1 MASRVQVEIEGREL
15 SLSNLD
21 KVLYPVAGFRKA
33 DVIDY
38 YRRIGPLMLAHLA
51 GRPPTL
57 VRAPDGPDGERFF
70 EKRCPPHHPDWVP
83 TEAVVAGGGQ
93 QGCVIEEMPA
103 LIWLAN
109 LAALELHTHQWV
121 LDDPWHPTAVVLD
134 LDPGPRA
141 DVLDCARVAL
151 RAPRDPRALR
161 PARGREDVG
170 RQGAAP
176 VDAAELGSRRR
187 TRRRSGSR
195 SRSGSCSS
203 HRDPKRVTVDMAKD
217 KRPGRVFVDWSQND
231 SHKTTVCAYSLRIRE
246 RPTVSTPV
254 TWAEIE
260 DALDAGDPTA
270 LTFETADVLDRVEA
284 FGDVYADTLTVH
296 QTCRTSSFAPM
307 QLDGKSR
314 DRHRREP
321 RRRRR
326 NRVRT
331 RAAGVPR
338 RVRGTARRTR
348 TPLPIPG
355 TIDDTVHRI
364 DDAGGDAIAVPT
376 NLAHD
381 DAIDAMVATTIE
393 TFGRVDMLVNNAAIT
408 FPGDLEL
415 PMKRFDLVMQVD
427 IRAPLVALK
436 PCFRTCGTAARARSS
451 TSRRSR
457 RSTTSRASWRTGWPR
472 PRWST

>member
-38 YRRIGPLMLAHLA
+38 YRRIAPVMLAHLA

-93 QGCVIEEMPA
+93 QGCVIAEMPA

-141 DVLDCARVAL
+141 GVLDCARVAGEI
-151 RAPRDPRALR
+151 RAILEHFDLCAVVKTSGGKGLHLSVPLNSFAATHEETKRFAL
-161 PARGREDVG
+161 A
-170 RQGAAP
+170 
-176 VDAAELGSRRR
+176 LGQLLES
-187 TRRRSGSR
+187 
-195 SRSGSCSS
+195 
-203 HRDPKRVTVDMAKD
+203 RDPKRVTVDMAKE

-254 TWAEIE
+254 TWDEID
-260 DALDAGDPTA
+260 DALDADDPSL
-270 LTFETADVLDRVEA
+270 LTFETADVLGRIDTL
-284 FGDVYADTLTVH
+284 GDVYAETLTVH
-296 QTCRTSSFAPM
+296 QT
-307 QLDGKSR
+307 
-314 DRHRREP
+314 
-321 RRRRR
+321 
-326 NRVRT
+326 
-331 RAAGVPR
+331 
-338 RVRGTARRTR
+338 
-348 TPLPIPG
+348 LP
-355 TIDDTVHRI
+355 
-364 DDAGGDAIAVPT
+364 
-376 NLAHD
+376 
-381 DAIDAMVATTIE
+381 
-393 TFGRVDMLVNNAAIT
+393 
-408 FPGDLEL
+408 DL
-415 PMKRFDLVMQVD
+415 
-427 IRAPLVALK
+427 
-436 PCFRTCGTAARARSS
+436 
-451 TSRRSR
+451 
-457 RSTTSRASWRTGWPR
+457 
-472 PRWST
+472 